1 MLKNIFYKLLFILIL
16 SSSMVFI
23 AILFIV
29 QYNNVAYSKVMIR
42 NIINLL
48 EREIIIYEI
57 SQFDDFRKFI
67 LQSDKNEVRMS
78 IISTNGML
86 LADTIHN
93 VYTNNSNNTTSH
105 TKNDIIQALHS
116 PNREIAFA
124 VNNSTLKR
132 DQYLYGSKK
141 IKTVDNKY
149 YILRI
154 AIPIEPINK
163 YFITFL
169 FIIVFVIGSIL
180 IVVSFVLPLM
190 TRNMMLPFYTI
201 KERLDN
207 IYTNKTYKTKNLT
220 QFVDVNN
227 ILYDINE
234 LAINLNKNING
245 YKIEREK
252 LNDVLEH
259 IAEGIIAIDA
269 NKDIFFINQFAMHLL
284 CISDTNCNSLEEIF
298 SDKEILEK
306 INSLIDTSTFSKFDI
321 KGRDESVDIGVTIT
335 PVTNNENII
344 AFIKLN
350 DVTDV
355 RKVEV
360 EKQDF
365 FINASHELKTP
376 LTSILGYSELLLNTG
391 LSDRSL
397 DFIKRINYEA
407 LRMKNLVVD
416 MLTLS
421 RMEGNIKEYID
432 SELKVTDLIINTIE
446 SNKIKADSRNIS
458 ITIEKLDDVYIIANS
473 EKVIEV
479 FNNLLD
485 NAIKYTNDGGSV
497 FISLEDKKNYAV
509 FTVRD
514 TGCGISSKYL
524 NRIFERFFRV
534 KNDKYLE
541 VQGTG
546 LGLTIVK
553 NICNYYNADIK
564 VKSKEGVGTEVIVSF
579 PILPKNIDYITI

>member
-29 QYNNVAYSKVMIR
+29 QHNNVSYSEVMIR

-48 EREIIIYEI
+48 EREILIYEI
-57 SQFDDFRKFI
+57 SSFDDFRKFI

-78 IISTNGML
+78 VITTNGIIM
-86 LADTIHN
+86 ADTIQN
-93 VYTNNSNNTTSH
+93 IFTNNNHNATRS
-105 TKNDIIQALHS
+105 DIIKALHS
-116 PNREIAFA
+116 PIREIAFA

-132 DQYLYGSKK
+132 EQYLYGSKR
-141 IKTVDNKY
+141 IKTVDNKD

-154 AIPIEPINK
+154 AIPIDPINK

-180 IVVSFVLPLM
+180 IVVSLVLPLM
-190 TRNMMLPFYTI
+190 TRNMLLPFYTI

-207 IYTNKTYKTKNLT
+207 IYTNKTFKTRNLT
-220 QFVDVNN
+220 PFTDVNT

-234 LAINLNKNING
+234 LAFNLNENMNG

-252 LNDVLEH
+252 LNYVLEN
-259 IAEGIIAIDA
+259 IAEGIIAIDP
-269 NKDIFFINQFAMHLL
+269 KKHIFFINQFAMHLL
-284 CISDTNCNSLEEIF
+284 CTSDTSCSTLEDIIP
-298 SDKEILEK
+298 DKEILEK
-306 INSLIDTSTFSKFDI
+306 INGIIDTNTFSKFDI
-321 KGRDESVDIGVTIT
+321 KGRDDSIIGVTIT
-335 PVTNNENII
+335 PVLNNENII
-344 AFIKLN
+344 AFIKVN
-350 DVTDV
+350 DVTDA
-355 RKVEV
+355 RNIEV

-376 LTSILGYSELLLNTG
+376 LTSILGYSELLLTTG
-391 LSDRSL
+391 ISDRSI

-407 LRMKNLVVD
+407 LRMKNLVID

-421 RMEGNIKEYID
+421 RMEGNLNEYID
-432 SELKVTDLIINTIE
+432 SELKVKDIILNTVE
-446 SNKIKADSRNIS
+446 SHKIKAESRNIR
-458 ITIEKLDDVYIIANS
+458 IDIGNIDDVFIIANS

-497 FISLEDKKNYAV
+497 FISLEEKKNYAV

-514 TGCGISSKYL
+514 TGCGISHKYL

-534 KNDKYLE
+534 KNDKYLK

-564 VKSKEGVGTEVIVSF
+564 VKSKENVGTEVIVSF
-579 PILPKNIDYITI
+579 PILPKNIDYITV